1 MWKWNDGTE
10 LYHHGIKG
18 QKWGQRNY
26 QYEDGSLTP
35 AGKQRYLVNAHGYG
49 ADTTMKRAT
58 MPHSR
63 AKTVNNQQ
71 SAAKV
76 QKGKV
81 YRNTPI
87 SGTFHLDSSISAFT
101 KANRDKLIGNIGKMV
116 DQVYKDDSP
125 YAKYYSKKEFS
136 KDMERALSR
145 YPVGGGV
152 SSQEIIEDCVAN
164 VLKKANDK
172 IELRQRAEA
181 VENKRNPTKT
191 YFMLKKGPG
200 RM

>member
-1 MWKWNDGTE
+1 MWKWTDGTE

-18 QKWGQRNY
+18 QHWGERKY

-35 AGKQRYLVNAHGYG
+35 AGRERYLVNAHGYSTPS
-49 ADTTMKRAT
+49 TTRNT
-58 MPHSR
+58 IPHSR
-63 AKTVNNQQ
+63 TKTTSSTNAA
-71 SAAKV
+71 SAV
-76 QKGKV
+76 RKGNV
-81 YRNTPI
+81 YSKAPI
-87 SGTFHLDSSISAFT
+87 SGEYFIDSSVSAFT

-152 SSQEIIEDCVAN
+152 SSQEIIEDCIAN